1 MPGWN
6 GQSSSGHVDLASLL
20 DATTSELLQE
30 LVALG
35 ALVSF
40 GTSKD
45 GGALSVHVRCG
56 DVKNREWFR
65 VDEELHTW
73 LRDGVIALNPPEAG
87 GPSNVKP
94 LRGA

>member
-6 GQSSSGHVDLASLL
+6 GSQSRGHVDLACLL
-20 DATTSELLQE
+20 DATTTELLIE
-30 LVALG
+30 LVACG

-65 VDEELHTW
+65 TDDELHEW
-73 LRDGVIALNPPEAG
+73 LRDGVIALGGSSSE

-94 LRGA
+94 LRGS